1 MASIPGAS
9 RQTAKSAVRSS
20 VAVLLF
26 LGSSAVCA
34 ADRDPDLGIGRD
46 ATQAEI
52 AAWDSDVRPDGSGL
66 PDGRGSVEQGEAV
79 FQQSCSAC
87 HTTTSRAAL
96 APALVGGVGSLATAK
111 PLQTVGS
118 YWPYATTLFD
128 YVRRAMPFNAPH
140 SLTND
145 QVYAVSA
152 YILHLN
158 GIVPAD
164 AIMDQHSL
172 PQIRMP
178 NRDGFHS
185 VWHDAP

>member
-1 MASIPGAS
+1 M
-9 RQTAKSAVRSS
+9 RFS
-20 VAVLLF
+20 VTIMLCLA
-26 LGSSAVCA
+26 SSAAWA
-34 ADRDPDLGIGRD
+34 ADLGIGRD

-52 AAWDSDVRPDGSGL
+52 AAWDSDVRSDGAGLPAGSG
-66 PDGRGSVEQGEAV
+66 SVAQGEAV
-79 FQQSCSAC
+79 FQQTCSAC
-87 HTTTSRAAL
+87 HSTTSKVGL
-96 APALVGGVGSLATAK
+96 GPALVGGLGSLSSPQ

-140 SLTND
+140 SLTDD

-152 YILHLN
+152 YILSLN

-164 AIMDQHSL
+164 AVMDQQSL
-172 PQIRMP
+172 PRVRMP

-185 VWHDAP
+185 VWRDPP